1 MRSPSIPAGL
11 SAVAAPGTAAASRAK
26 PPRAGLAS
34 AALAALVALAAFAGC
49 KSATVEDVPGEFTF
63 RGLPV
68 HPAAVSALYRSGT
81 GTLDLAAFET
91 RLQALQW
98 EAQPGWWV
106 TEFEPDPLSGR
117 VPFFAYA
124 AFAFPLTGG
133 AELYALTITFNA
145 GEPSDHD
152 NILLLQKS
160 GSWLGLV
167 RAWNE
172 GSACNGGI
180 LAPRMEGDEFFYSR
194 ELTPIGLLELAV
206 VDPPLDLV
214 PHEDLE
220 AADASC
226 FAAANFVYSLTLDR
240 EDLISVRLYDEP
252 AVDERGRTEGFR
264 YQPCFNRIYNAYLAE
279 GRTALTP
286 QQLDEFAARFR
297 DECLRAGS
305 VEAGSG
311 DAVRK

>member
-1 MRSPSIPAGL
+1 MRDPIARARRG
-11 SAVAAPGTAAASRAK
+11 AAAVLAVT
-26 PPRAGLAS
+26 ALAS
-34 AALAALVALAAFAGC
+34 FAFLAAC
-49 KSATVEDVPGEFTF
+49 RSAPIEDVPGEFTF

-81 GTLDLAAFET
+81 GTLDLAAFQT
-91 RLQALQW
+91 RLPTLQW

-106 TEFEPDPLSGR
+106 TEFETDPASGR

-124 AFAFPLTGG
+124 AFAAPLTGG
-133 AELYALTITFNA
+133 AELYILAITFNT

-152 NILLLQKS
+152 NILLLQRS
-160 GSWLGLV
+160 GDWLGLV
-167 RAWNE
+167 RAWTE
-172 GSACNGGI
+172 GSACNGGV
-180 LAPRMEGDEFFYSR
+180 LSPRLEGDEFFYSR
-194 ELTPIGLLELAV
+194 ELTPGGLLELAI

-220 AADASC
+220 ASDTSC
-226 FAAANFVYSLTLDR
+226 FAAANYVYSLTQDR
-240 EDLISVRLYDEP
+240 EDLVSIRLYDEP

-264 YQPCFNRIYNAYLAE
+264 YQSCFNRVYNAYLAE

-286 QQLDEFAARFR
+286 KELDEFAARFR
-297 DECLRAGS
+297 EECLKPRSA
-305 VEAGSG
+305 EPASG

>member
-1 MRSPSIPAGL
+1 
-11 SAVAAPGTAAASRAK
+11 V
-26 PPRAGLAS
+26 
-34 AALAALVALAAFAGC
+34 AALAALASFAFLAAC
-49 KSATVEDVPGEFTF
+49 KAAPVEDVPGEFTF
-63 RGLPV
+63 RGLAV

-91 RLQALQW
+91 RLPTLQW

-124 AFAFPLTGG
+124 AFAAPLTGG
-133 AELYALTITFNA
+133 AELYVLTITFNS

-152 NILLLQKS
+152 NILLLQRS
-160 GSWLGLV
+160 GDWLGLV
-167 RAWNE
+167 RAWTE
-172 GSACNGGI
+172 GSACNGGV
-180 LAPRMEGDEFFYSR
+180 LSPRMEGDEFFYSR
-194 ELTPIGLLELAV
+194 ELTPIGLLELAI

-220 AADASC
+220 ATATSC
-226 FAAANFVYSLTLDR
+226 FAAANYVYSLTQDR

-264 YQPCFNRIYNAYLAE
+264 HQSCFNRVYNAYLAE
-279 GRTALTP
+279 GRTALSP
-286 QQLDEFAARFR
+286 KDLDEFAARFR
-297 DECLRAGS
+297 DECLRPRA
-305 VEAGSG
+305 VEPASG